1 MSNQDDDSTG
11 LVLGVVFSLLVLVI
25 GLVLGIALHKSGTKK
40 AAVPTPA
47 AAVAAM
53 PSAVA
58 GPSVKVDNGV
68 VKFYFASGKA
78 DVAAGAADA
87 LAEVVKAVQGGKT
100 LAISGFHDSTGSI
113 EVNAELAKQRAMGV
127 RDVLK
132 SLGVAEDKM
141 ELRKP
146 EQMLGGADD
155 AEARRVDVSLQ

>member
-1 MSNQDDDSTG
+1 MSNQDDESTG

-40 AAVPTPA
+40 AAASVP
-47 AAVAAM
+47 AVAVTAT
-53 PSAVA
+53 PSAA
-58 GPSVKVDNGV
+58 SGPSVKVDNGV

-78 DVAAGAADA
+78 DVAAGAAEA
-87 LAEVVKAVQGGKT
+87 LAEVVKAVAGGKT
-100 LAISGFHDSTGSI
+100 LAISGFHDSTGSV

-132 SLGVAEDKM
+132 GLGVAEDKM

-155 AEARRVDVSLQ
+155 AEARRVDVALQ

>member
-1 MSNQDDDSTG
+1 MSNQDDESTG

-40 AAVPTPA
+40 AAASVPA
-47 AAVAAM
+47 VAVAAT
-53 PSAVA
+53 PSAA
-58 GPSVKVDNGV
+58 SGPSVKVDNGV

-78 DVAAGAADA
+78 DVAAGAAEA
-87 LAEVVKAVQGGKT
+87 LAEVVKAVAGGKT
-100 LAISGFHDSTGSI
+100 LAISGFHDSTGSV

-132 SLGVAEDKM
+132 GLGVAEDKM

-155 AEARRVDVSLQ
+155 AEARRVDVALQ